1 MDTEQLKPL
10 RPSGTQ
16 QRPVRAL
23 LALSRVSHL
32 PTVWSNCLAGWW
44 LGGGGNFAKLPL
56 LFLGVSALYTGG
68 MFLNDAFDADFD
80 RQRRAERPIPSGAIS
95 LPAVW
100 RWGLAWLGLG
110 ALCLTAVGK
119 TTGLLTLALLLC
131 IIIYD
136 ATHKVVTASP
146 WLMGLCRFW
155 VYVIAGSAGAAG
167 VNGGPVWCGVAMALY
182 VAGRGYLAQHE
193 SSRGRVPYWPLAL
206 LAAPIVFAMLMNS
219 AEFRIPAMW
228 LSLVLVL
235 WIALWVRTIFQA
247 GEANVGHI
255 VSGLLAGIVFVDW
268 LAVAPLC
275 PRWLSL
281 AFLILLGATLSL
293 QRFVPAA

>member
-1 MDTEQLKPL
+1 MDAEQFKHLHQ
-10 RPSGTQ
+10 SGAK
-16 QRPVRAL
+16 QRPLRAL

-80 RQRRAERPIPSGAIS
+80 RQRHAERPIPSGAIS

-100 RWGLAWLGLG
+100 RWGLGWLGLG

-119 TTGLLTLALLLC
+119 TTGMLTLVLLLC

-146 WLMGLCRFW
+146 WLMGACRFW
-155 VYVIAGSAGAAG
+155 VYVIAGAAGAEG
-167 VNGGPVWCGVAMALY
+167 LNGWPIFCGAALALY
-182 VAGRGYLAQHE
+182 VVGLSYVARRE
-193 SSRGRVPYWPLAL
+193 SYRAPIPYWAL
-206 LAAPIVFAMLMNS
+206 LSLAAPIVLAMAMNS
-219 AEFRIPAMW
+219 GGFRLRA
-228 LSLVLVL
+228 V
-235 WIALWVRTIFQA
+235 WIALVLGLWLARCARPVFL
-247 GEANVGHI
+247 GGDVNVGRL
-255 VSGLLAGIVFVDW
+255 VSNLLAGIVFVDW
-268 LAVAPLC
+268 LAVAPQC
-275 PRWLSL
+275 PRWMGIVFIALFGL
-281 AFLILLGATLSL
+281 TKWL
-293 QRFVPAA
+293 QKFVPAT